1 MIYLVSLF
9 QVRAADVCAFVDA
22 FRKGGT
28 WQELHRSLPGYIHSD
43 LLVSSASPT
52 CFLLLQFF
60 QSEVAALSA
69 QRNSEVFS
77 FRAFAPDSRSQS
89 RRTRSVSLPESRGA
103 HLAFSF
109 QPCTA
114 VCRVNAGAS
123 RPLRPISFR
132 RMSCF

>member
-9 QVRAADVCAFVDA
+9 QVRAADVCAFEDA

-52 CFLLLQFF
+52 CFLLLEFF
-60 QSEVAALSA
+60 QSDDAAQSA

-77 FRAFAPDSRSQS
+77 FRASLRMLAINHVELGAFRFRKAEALIWPFRSN
-89 RRTRSVSLPESRGA
+89 RA
-103 HLAFSF
+103 
-109 QPCTA
+109 
-114 VCRVNAGAS
+114 
-123 RPLRPISFR
+123 RPFVV
-132 RMSCF
+132 